1 MNEMEQREIV
11 LKAELENILE
21 TYRRQRLGKENLP
34 ITTGQT
40 MARITKALKTTSV
53 SAKRVLVLEKLI
65 RGTKNRINRGTS
77 CYEILASL
85 PAITYDR
92 VHKYAK
98 TSKRVILDE
107 LKREEELRPNTEY
120 VSRTINGSEL
130 IEQLLEHFYESFK
143 DLDRR
148 KLVQLEYNYNQL
160 LKDNTRSFG
169 ITKAAGEILGCL
181 NTGMYGKNKNLII
194 KELNEDYRLGVK
206 ANERFISQMSDELLR
221 YRLAALYATSEICK
235 KRQFLIKPYKNSS
248 YVDQKAY
255 NNLKR
260 GIYAIGSV
268 TREYYYKTH
277 GIYPKDE
284 IIDNYI
290 GGQLTIEG
298 LIPKRDERNSR
309 VR

>member
-1 MNEMEQREIV
+1 MEQREIV

-107 LKREEELRPNTEY
+107 LKKEEELRPNTEY

-143 DLDRR
+143 DLYRR

-169 ITKAAGEILGCL
+169 ISYTF
-181 NTGMYGKNKNLII
+181 I
-194 KELNEDYRLGVK
+194 KVN
-206 ANERFISQMSDELLR
+206 
-221 YRLAALYATSEICK
+221 
-235 KRQFLIKPYKNSS
+235 
-248 YVDQKAY
+248 
-255 NNLKR
+255 
-260 GIYAIGSV
+260 
-268 TREYYYKTH
+268 
-277 GIYPKDE
+277 
-284 IIDNYI
+284 
-290 GGQLTIEG
+290 
-298 LIPKRDERNSR
+298 RNSIIR
-309 VR
+309 FGTSMI